1 MDLSDIGFQFAIG
14 VTALTIMNYV
24 LFDNSLLISAGASV
38 AMMVSF
44 LAGRIGVKLI
54 RRRLARRTAND

>member
-1 MDLSDIGFQFAIG
+1 LDLSDIGFQFAIG
-14 VTALTIMNYV
+14 VTALTVMNYV

-54 RRRLARRTAND
+54 RRRLARRMAND

>member
-54 RRRLARRTAND
+54 RRRLARRMAND

>member
-1 MDLSDIGFQFAIG
+1 LDLSDIGFQFAIG

-54 RRRLARRTAND
+54 RRRLARRMAND

>member
-1 MDLSDIGFQFAIG
+1 LDLSDIGFQFAIG